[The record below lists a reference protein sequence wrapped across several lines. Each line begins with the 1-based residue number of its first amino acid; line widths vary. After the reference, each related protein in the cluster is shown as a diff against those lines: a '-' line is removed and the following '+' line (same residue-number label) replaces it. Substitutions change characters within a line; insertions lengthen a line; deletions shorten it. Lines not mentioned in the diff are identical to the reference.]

1 MLLVSLWHVFGQRG
15 CPPHPVITG
24 MRSDTHP
31 AMKNFDSLRRE
42 THFHFLMRQRMRH
55 AVIVPLDFDVI
66 VEVDANLL
74 PLAELIAHGGLI
86 GDN

>member
-1 MLLVSLWHVFGQRG
+1 
-15 CPPHPVITG
+15 
-24 MRSDTHP
+24 
-31 AMKNFDSLRRE
+31 
-42 THFHFLMRQRMRH
+42 
-55 AVIVPLDFDVI
+55 VPLDFDVI